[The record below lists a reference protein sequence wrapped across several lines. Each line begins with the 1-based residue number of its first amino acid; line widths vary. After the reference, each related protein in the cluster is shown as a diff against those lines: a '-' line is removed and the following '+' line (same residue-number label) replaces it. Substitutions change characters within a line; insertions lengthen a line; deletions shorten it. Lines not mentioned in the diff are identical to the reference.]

1 MERAVNAA
9 RGTLLGLA
17 CGDALGRPVEFST
30 SAGIEREHG
39 TLTKMAGDGTHGQ
52 PAGTITDDTEL
63 ALRIGRSLADRSEFD
78 GGDIARRF
86 VEWYRS
92 GPFDIGLMTAD
103 ALRAID
109 DGMSW
114 REAGQV
120 VWESRS
126 EGSNAGNGSLMRC
139 APYAIRYAR
148 SPIELDA
155 VSHSSSA
162 ITHADPRCTHACSV
176 LNRILATLMLVDEE
190 TARKLPFDPL
200 IGVVEN
206 PLFGLPDDIEA
217 ALRPGLDGL
226 SPDDLDNSGYV
237 VSTLQAG
244 LYYGL
249 TANSA
254 EEAIVTAVNAG
265 GDTDT
270 IGAVAGAVAGA
281 RFGMS
286 TLPERWLTE
295 LDKVNE
301 LDRVAQNLYGQRE
314 ASTTW
319 NDDTDDP
326 STEPIGAID
335 LFVTTTRTAD
345 SGPYRTSAV

>member
-155 VSHSSSA
+155 VSRNSSA

-190 TARKLPFDPL
+190 TARELPFDPL
-200 IGVVEN
+200 VGVVEN
-206 PLFGLPDDIEA
+206 PLFGLPDDIEVDVYDLVRDFTNVGLTPYTECFSNAVEKQKFKAEFQTA
-217 ALRPGLDGL
+217 AKRVAEDIPSSVFLVQA
-226 SPDDLDNSGYV
+226 SPD
-237 VSTLQAG
+237 T
-244 LYYGL
+244 
-249 TANSA
+249 
-254 EEAIVTAVNAG
+254 
-265 GDTDT
+265 
-270 IGAVAGAVAGA
+270 
-281 RFGMS
+281 
-286 TLPERWLTE
+286 
-295 LDKVNE
+295 
-301 LDRVAQNLYGQRE
+301 
-314 ASTTW
+314 
-319 NDDTDDP
+319 
-326 STEPIGAID
+326 
-335 LFVTTTRTAD
+335 
-345 SGPYRTSAV
+345 